1 MTFVNP
7 RSPRR
12 VLARVARLAA
22 ALAVLAAPAAG
33 TAGAQAT
40 RKAEQDADA
49 RALAAYRLDDRKIG
63 RWIRAQEEIL
73 AYSRD
78 HEAELKALEKKLEAD
93 ERSDA
98 DDAPDNPTLAEMSK
112 RIERIAPFREA
123 LQRAG
128 TTSRDF
134 MLTSLVMFQTAFAA
148 EMQKSGTIKELPKEV
163 PAAHVALYHKY
174 AAQFKKLSD
183 EQKAL
188 EKRREANEEEEE
200 EDGDPAA

>member
-49 RALAAYRLDDRKIG
+49 RALAAYRLDDAKIG

-78 HEAELKALEKKLEAD
+78 HEAELKALEKTLEAD
-93 ERSDA
+93 ERGGD
-98 DDAPDNPTLAEMSK
+98 DDAGGPTLAEMSK

-148 EMQKSGTIKELPKEV
+148 EMQKSGTITELPKEV

-200 EDGDPAA
+200 DGDPAA